1 MATPPELRLGPHH
14 LRGVPRRS
22 QLQRA
27 LAVLAEQSC
36 DAGQPAMPRLH
47 DPVVNGYAKPLSF
60 GERAV
65 GQRAS
70 AHFVRLLGA
79 EPEQT
84 QDVLG
89 YGVGG
94 PCVVAI
100 RVVAQ
105 ELSES

>member
-47 DPVVNGYAKPLSF
+47 DPVVNGHALNL
-60 GERAV
+60 GERIV
-65 GQRAS
+65 GQRAP
-70 AHFVRLLGA
+70 AHFARLLGA